1 MNAWHRSVAT
11 KLTVLML
18 ALALCS
24 AAVGLIVIG
33 ASPSDWRVF
42 AAAAA
47 LAIGPCIAVYVAV
60 VRPLRR
66 LVAQSRQTVRGFG
79 GAEPPVSGGN
89 EIERISH
96 ALELGRQAMDEHAR
110 LLHAAHQD
118 ELRRSVELQRQ
129 NEVMQLIETLA
140 SAANRADSLDEAL
153 KSTMA
158 LVCDWLEWPVGRTV
172 RFACA
177 AAENVPA
184 SAPPTIHWRVREP
197 LRYQT
202 YVDAGS
208 ASGGYLPADDAVL
221 LGPAFQH
228 DTPAWVED
236 VALLDGW
243 PRRLI
248 AERCGLH
255 GGFVV
260 PVKIDGR
267 PAAYLEALCGKPF
280 IADAALLDMT
290 SALGIELA
298 RVAERER
305 ISSQLRAAKEAA
317 EAGNRAKSQFL
328 ANMSHEIRTPMNG
341 VLGMTELLLATELD
355 ERQRRFAETVYRS
368 GEALLDIINE
378 ILDFSKI
385 EAGKLQIE
393 CYEFGPRQLVEET
406 IELLAP
412 RAHQKRLELRGDIE
426 GDLPSIMLGDAGRL
440 RQVLINLIGNAI
452 KFTDSGEVAVSVRTA
467 DVPADVAARLDA
479 VEIADYAALDAVE
492 PPPRRMLQVIVRDT
506 GVGMSQDTRT
516 RLFRAFEQ
524 DDEGLSR
531 RFGGTGLGLA
541 ICKQLVQMMGG
552 TISVESQLN
561 EGSTFTFSVPL
572 AVVEEAGEAR
582 GEHSLIDRRVLIGE
596 DNPTNRRILQE
607 MMRSWGVDCD
617 VAEDGFRALIK
628 LRDAALR
635 NRPFEAA
642 FIDMQMPGMDGVEL
656 ASTISLDPGLPRL
669 HMAMLTSLG
678 GPGEITRAHAAGIEI
693 HLEKPVRQTALRR
706 VLVDL
711 LSVERVATRVAEP
724 ALEQRLVGSVLLVED
739 NLVNQ
744 EIAAVML
751 ERLGCRFELV
761 DGGRGAI
768 ARLAEKSF
776 DLVLMDCQMPDMD
789 GFEATARIRSQGRPH
804 GSLAVPA
811 DLPIVALT
819 ANAMEGERE
828 RCLDAGFD
836 EYLSKPFTERQ
847 LHQVLER
854 FLPHQR
860 LPEAPA
866 LVVPPVLDPAKIVEL
881 RRLERTGSGGLLGR
895 LVEAF
900 GRSTPP
906 LAAQLQRAV
915 ELADAGS
922 ARHAA
927 HTLKSS
933 LGNLGA
939 VRAAERFRLIE
950 EAARLEH
957 MEQVAEHLAAAL
969 DDLQSVTLALQDL
982 AGTESA
988 PKES

>member
-1 MNAWHRSVAT
+1 
-11 KLTVLML
+11 ML
-18 ALALCS
+18 LVALCCT
-24 AAVGLIVIG
+24 AASLWLGG
-33 ASPSDWRVF
+33 AAASPLQAWP
-42 AAAAA
+42 AYAAA
-47 LAIGPCIAVYVAV
+47 LLIALGPCVAIHVAV

-66 LVAQSRQTVRGFG
+66 LVAQARETVRSVG
-79 GAEPPVSGGN
+79 GAELPPSAGN
-89 EIERISH
+89 ELQRIEH
-96 ALELGRQAMDEHAR
+96 ALDFAQRAMHEHAR
-110 LLHAAHQD
+110 LLQAAHQD
-118 ELRRSVELQRQ
+118 ELRRSIELQRR

-140 SAANRADSLDEAL
+140 SAANRADSLDDAL
-153 KSTMA
+153 RTTLA
-158 LVCDWLEWPVGRTV
+158 LVCDWLDWPVGRLV
-172 RFACA
+172 RFDGPGAGGD
-177 AAENVPA
+177 A
-184 SAPPTIHWRVREP
+184 SIHPPRMHWRVREP
-197 LRYQT
+197 LRYQA
-202 YVDAGS
+202 YVDAS
-208 ASGGYLPADDAVL
+208 AAPVGWDPSADPVL

-228 DTPAWVED
+228 ETAAWVED
-236 VALLDGW
+236 LADLEGW
-243 PRRLI
+243 PRRGI
-248 AERCGLH
+248 AASSGLH

-260 PVKIDGR
+260 PVSIDGR
-267 PAAYLEALCGKPF
+267 PAAFLEALSARPF
-280 IADAALLDMT
+280 AADQALLHMT
-290 SALGIELA
+290 SALGSELS

-305 ISSQLRAAKEAA
+305 ISTQLRSAKEAA

-341 VLGMTELLLATELD
+341 VLGMTELLLATDLD

-412 RAHQKRLELRGDIE
+412 RAHQKRLELLVDLGA
-426 GDLPSIMLGDAGRL
+426 DLPSIMLGDAGRL

-452 KFTDSGEVAVSVRTA
+452 KFTDGGEVAVSVRTT
-467 DVPADVAARLDA
+467 DVPPELQAKLAAQQPEGD
-479 VEIADYAALDAVE
+479 AALDAVE
-492 PPPRRMLQVIVRDT
+492 PLPRRMLQVSVRDT

-524 DDEGLSR
+524 DEEGFSR

-552 TISVESQLN
+552 SISVESELN
-561 EGSTFTFSVPL
+561 AGSTFSFSVPL
-572 AVVEEAGEAR
+572 AVMEEAGGAR
-582 GEHSLIDRRVLIGE
+582 GEHSLVDKRVLIVE

-617 VAEDGFRALIK
+617 TAEDGFRALIK

-656 ASTISLDPGLPRL
+656 ASTISLDPKLPRL

-711 LSVERVATRVAEP
+711 LSAERSAARVAQPAAERL
-724 ALEQRLVGSVLLVED
+724 LEGSVLLVED

-751 ERLGCRFELV
+751 DRLGLRFEVV
-761 DGGRGAI
+761 DGGRAAI
-768 ARLAEKSF
+768 ARLAETPY

-804 GSLAVPA
+804 GSLAVGC
-811 DLPIVALT
+811 DVPIVALT
-819 ANAMEGERE
+819 ANAMDGERE
-828 RCLDAGFD
+828 RCLEAGFAD
-836 EYLSKPFTERQ
+836 YLSKPFTERQ

-854 FLPHQR
+854 FLPHRR
-860 LPEAPA
+860 LPDAPA
-866 LVVPPVLDPAKIVEL
+866 PVVTAVLDPAKLADL
-881 RRLERTGSGGLLGR
+881 RKLERTGARGLLAR
-895 LVEAF
+895 LAQAF
-900 GRSTPP
+900 RRSTPP
-906 LAAQLQRAV
+906 LAAQLQRAID
-915 ELADAGS
+915 LSDAGS

-939 VRAAERFRLIE
+939 LRAADLFRAIE
-950 EAARLEH
+950 EAARLDR
-957 MEQVAEHLAAAL
+957 MKQVAELSVVALDELHRVSLAL
-969 DDLQSVTLALQDL
+969 DDVASTD
-982 AGTESA
+982 EA